1 LTATRS
7 QLKPLAQVF
16 VILVEAIRL
25 TRRCFSCFLGI
36 LFGFLLS
43 GSTLRAATIL
53 VTSTANDGPGSLRSA
68 ILAAT
73 ANGTTEKDTILF
85 ALTGSG
91 SDLQTIQLSAELP
104 PLPSNLLIDGSS
116 STGPRVPRINAGVI
130 LNFTGPL
137 SFQRFHFFRILE
149 ATDIT
154 IRGIAFQNLLGPFQF
169 ELAVAGIQLRN
180 ASRIQIGEEEKGNLF
195 SGAMVALVN
204 ETRNGV
210 EAGFVRD
217 VRVVGNIVGLNTTL
231 SKADYNGIYLANAK
245 GLMMEKN
252 LFVNTVLQ
260 VTEATNTDGD
270 FISFTDNQANNIDGQ
285 PILDGTFLLRLD
297 GVASSNGK
305 TLIENNFLYS
315 VDRAIE
321 LKNIQHPL
329 SMRANFLGSS
339 SSQACAELRFAITVT
354 DCKDVTIGTSD
365 GEGTN
370 RIRGSIWQYGTGKMI
385 VWQNQL
391 LGELHPSPTA
401 SQGTNTITYF
411 FENILKGKTDPGA
424 VVQLYGT
431 NCSDPCPLKTYINAA
446 TADAEG
452 NWTISHNFLAG
463 AYYLTVTKNGQTGT
477 LQPMANQS
485 NAIRLNDISITADTC
500 EANTGSLE
508 LTVTDPDLRTVQL
521 QWTSATG
528 ESLGTESKI
537 TGLTTGNYFL
547 VSKLRAGACETTLG
561 PIQVPAITLQFPPAE
576 TREIWTDAN
585 ADVEILMNAIPG
597 LEYFLFDADSGFSS
611 PIDSS
616 LSGIFFIKAGSYDN
630 TYFIKIKKGNC
641 WSETSTILI
650 RIRKAAGLY
659 FPSAFS
665 PDGDGRNDFWK
676 PITDGSFELYK
687 LRIYNRL
694 GQLVFDADTPE
705 LSWDGRLRGQQQAT
719 GIYIW
724 VLEAKDR
731 TSVQIRKKGQLL
743 LIR

>member
-1 LTATRS
+1 LTK
-7 QLKPLAQVF
+7 L
-16 VILVEAIRL
+16 
-25 TRRCFSCFLGI
+25 CFACFLGF
-36 LFGFLLS
+36 LCGFLFS
-43 GSTLRAATIL
+43 GSTLRAATFL
-53 VTSTANDGPGSLRSA
+53 VTSTANEGPGSLRSA
-68 ILAAT
+68 ILSAT

-85 ALTGSG
+85 TLTGSG
-91 SDLQTIQLSAELP
+91 SALPTIQLSSELP

-116 STGPRVPRINAGVI
+116 TTGPRVPRINAGII

-169 ELAVAGIQLRN
+169 ELAVAGIQLSN
-180 ASRIQIGEEEKGNLF
+180 ASQIQIGEEEKGNLF

-217 VRVVGNIVGLNTTL
+217 VRVVGNIVGLNTVL

-245 GLMMEKN
+245 RLSMEKN

-260 VTEATNTDGD
+260 VTEASNTAGD
-270 FISFTDNQANNIDGQ
+270 FINFIDNQANNIDGQ
-285 PILDGTFLLRLD
+285 PISDGTFLIRLE
-297 GVASSNGK
+297 GSTGSNGK

-321 LKNIQHPL
+321 LKFIEHPVF
-329 SMRANFLGSS
+329 MRANLLGSS

-354 DCKDVTIGTSD
+354 DCKDVTIGTGD

-391 LGELHPSPTA
+391 LGEIHPSATA
-401 SQGTNTITYF
+401 SQGSNTITYY
-411 FENILKGKTDPGA
+411 FENILRGKTDPGA

-463 AYYLTVTKNGQTGT
+463 AYFLTVTKNGQTGR
-477 LQPMANQS
+477 LQPMANQGTT
-485 NAIRLNDISITADTC
+485 IRLNDIRITADTC
-500 EANTGSLE
+500 DANTGSLE
-508 LTVTDPDLRTVQL
+508 LSLPNLDPGTTQL
-521 QWTSATG
+521 KWTSSTG
-528 ESLGTESKI
+528 ESLGTEKKI
-537 TGLTTGNYFL
+537 TGLPAGDYFL
-547 VSKLRAGACETTLG
+547 VSRQSAGACETTLG
-561 PIQVPAITLQFPPAE
+561 PIQVPAVRIEFEPAQS
-576 TREIWTDAN
+576 REVWTDAN
-585 ADVEILMNAIPG
+585 AEVEIIIEAAQG
-597 LEYFLFDADSGFSS
+597 LEYFLFDQASGTTSA
-611 PIDSS
+611 IDSS
-616 LSGIFFIKAGSYDN
+616 STGVFIINAGSSDK
-630 TYFIKIKKGNC
+630 TYFIRIKKGNC
-641 WSETSTILI
+641 WSETSTIRV
-650 RIRKAAGLY
+650 RIRKAAGLF
-659 FPSAFS
+659 FPTAFS
-665 PDGDGRNDFWK
+665 PDGDGRNDTWK
-676 PITDGSFELYK
+676 PITDGSFEIYK

-694 GQLVFDADTPE
+694 GQLVFESGIPE
-705 LSWDGRLRGQQQAT
+705 QAWDGRLKGQTQSS

-724 VLEAKDR
+724 VLEARDR

-743 LIR
+743 LVR

>member
-1 LTATRS
+1 MTATRW

-16 VILVEAIRL
+16 VILGEAIHL
-25 TRRCFSCFLGI
+25 TKHCVPCFLGF
-36 LFGFLLS
+36 LFGFLFS
-43 GSTLRAATIL
+43 GSTLRAATFL
-53 VTSTANDGPGSLRSA
+53 VSSTANDGPGSLRNA
-68 ILAAT
+68 ILSAT
-73 ANGTTEKDTILF
+73 ANGTTETDTILF
-85 ALTGSG
+85 VLTGSG
-91 SDLQTIQLSAELP
+91 SSLPTIQLSTELP
-104 PLPSNLLIDGSS
+104 PIPSNLLIDGSS
-116 STGPRVPRINAGVI
+116 STSPRVPRINAGVI

-137 SFQRFHFFRILE
+137 SFQRFHFFRVLE
-149 ATDIT
+149 ASDIT

-217 VRVVGNIVGLNTTL
+217 VRVVGNIVGLNTAL

-245 GLMMEKN
+245 RLRMEKN

-270 FISFTDNQANNIDGQ
+270 FINFIDNQANNIDGQ
-285 PILDGTFLLRLD
+285 PIPDGTFLLRLE
-297 GVASSNGK
+297 GSSGSNGK

-321 LKNIQHPL
+321 LKFIEHPIF
-329 SMRANFLGSS
+329 MRANLFASS

-391 LGELHPSPTA
+391 LGEIHPSATA
-401 SQGTNTITYF
+401 TQGTNTITYY

-463 AYYLTVTKNGQTGT
+463 AYFLTVTKNGQTGS

-485 NAIRLNDISITADTC
+485 NLIRLNDIRITADTC
-500 EANTGSLE
+500 EASTGSLE
-508 LTVTDPDLRTVQL
+508 LSLPNLDPGTQL
-521 QWTSATG
+521 KWTSSTG
-528 ESLGTESKI
+528 ESLGTDKQI
-537 TGLTTGNYFL
+537 TGLPAGDYFL
-547 VSKLRAGACETTLG
+547 VSRQTAGACETTLG
-561 PIQVPAITLQFPPAE
+561 PIQVPAVRIEFEPAQAKE
-576 TREIWTDAN
+576 VWTDAN
-585 ADVEILMNAIPG
+585 AEVEIVIEAEPG
-597 LEYFLFDADSGFSS
+597 LEYFLFDQASGSTS
-611 PIDSS
+611 AIDSS
-616 LSGIFFIKAGSYDN
+616 LTGVFTINAGNSDK
-630 TYFIKIKKGNC
+630 TYFIRIKKGNC
-641 WSETSTILI
+641 WSETSTIRV
-650 RIRKAAGLY
+650 RIRKAAGLF
-659 FPSAFS
+659 FPTAFS
-665 PDGDGRNDFWK
+665 PDGDGRNDTWK
-676 PITDGSFELYK
+676 PITDGSFEIYK

-694 GQLVFDADTPE
+694 GQLVFESGIPDQA
-705 LSWDGRLRGQQQAT
+705 WDGKLKGQIQSS

-724 VLEAKDR
+724 VLEARDR

-743 LIR
+743 LVR